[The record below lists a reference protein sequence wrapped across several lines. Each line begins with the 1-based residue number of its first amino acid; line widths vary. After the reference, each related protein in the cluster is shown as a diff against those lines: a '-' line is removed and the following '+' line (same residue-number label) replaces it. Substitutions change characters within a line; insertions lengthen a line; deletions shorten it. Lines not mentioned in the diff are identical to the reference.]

1 MSRTARAAAP
11 FLAAGAGVF
20 ALGAANGGYFPSE
33 WGLATLGFALVATT
47 VLLVA
52 DAPEA
57 GPLELSFLAG
67 LASVAA
73 WAALSWLWSPGA
85 AAPVLEAQRGLLYV
99 AAAAAAFLLLSRR
112 GAAPALLGGLVAG
125 AVMLSL
131 YGLATRLFPGH
142 AGGAYDPSSG
152 YQLAEPIGYWNAL
165 GLLTAVAILLAFGLA
180 AHGEHVAS
188 RALAAVA
195 LVVLA
200 PTLYFTFSRGALVAL
215 VAGAVVQAAVDPHRA
230 RLIVSAVLLGAPA
243 ALAVAQASS
252 LHALTSPGAT
262 LQTAQDEGARL
273 ARVLVVLALVAAAAA
288 IVLRL
293 AERRVRLP
301 ARAGRVL
308 IAAVVAAA
316 ALGATAALVA
326 AGGPLAVVDRAVDA
340 FAEPLPAG
348 DGDLQRRLL
357 SVSGNGRGDYWHV
370 AWDMARDNPLLG
382 AGAGSF
388 EAHWLRDRPVSFHA
402 RDAHNLYLETLAELG
417 PLGLALLLG
426 TLALP
431 LVALRQ
437 ARRFPLGPAAGGAF
451 TAYLLHAGV
460 DWQWEVPAVTV
471 PALFCG
477 GALLAWRRPA
487 APSLL
492 TGRRR
497 YIALALAAPIIAIAL
512 VGHVGNRA
520 VAASIAATDRG
531 EPGQALAQARRAA
544 AWAPWSHEPWQLRG
558 EAELAL
564 EDDAAARTSLLRA
577 LEFDPESWSSWYD
590 LALVTRGEER
600 AHALAEAE
608 RLNPLS
614 PEVDEL
620 RTEPLRPDAHEIR

>member
-1 MSRTARAAAP
+1 MSRLARTAAP
-11 FLAAGAGVF
+11 FLAAVAAVCG
-20 ALGAANGGYFPSE
+20 LGAANGGYFPSE

-47 VLLVA
+47 VVLVV
-52 DAPEA
+52 DVPQP
-57 GPLELSFLAG
+57 GRLELSFLAG
-67 LASVAA
+67 LASLSL
-73 WAALSWLWSPGA
+73 WAALSSLWSPGA
-85 AAPVLEAQRGLLYV
+85 AAPVLEAERGVLYV
-99 AAAAAAFLLLSRR
+99 AAAAAAFLLLAFR
-112 GAAPALLGGLVAG
+112 GAASALLGGVVAG
-125 AVMLSL
+125 AVVLSL

-165 GLLTAVAILLAFGLA
+165 GLLAALAILLALGLA
-180 AHGEHVAS
+180 AHGEHTAT

-200 PTLYFTFSRGALVAL
+200 PTLYFSFSRGALVAL
-215 VAGAVVQAAVDPHRA
+215 AAGAVVQAAVDPRRA
-230 RLIVSAVLLGAPA
+230 RLIVSVLLLGAPA
-243 ALAVAQASS
+243 ALAVVLASR
-252 LHALTSPGAT
+252 LPALTAPGAT
-262 LQTAQDEGARL
+262 LQTAQDEGAHL
-273 ARVLVVLALVAAAAA
+273 ARLLIVLAVLAAVAA

-301 ARAGRVL
+301 ARAGGVL
-308 IAAVVAAA
+308 IAGVVAAA
-316 ALGATAALVA
+316 AVGATATLVA
-326 AGGPLAVVDRAVDA
+326 AGGPVAVVDRAVDS
-340 FAEPLPAG
+340 FTEPLPAG

-357 SVSGNGRGDYWHV
+357 SVSGNGRGDYWRV
-370 AWDMARDNPLLG
+370 AWDMTRDNPLLG
-382 AGAGSF
+382 ASAGSF
-388 EAHWLRDRPVSFHA
+388 EAHWLRGRPVSFHA

-417 PLGLALLLG
+417 PLGLVLLLA

-431 LVALRQ
+431 LFALVQ

-451 TAYLLHAGV
+451 AAYLLHAGV
-460 DWQWEVPAVTV
+460 DWHWEVPAVTV

-477 GALLAWRRPA
+477 AALLAWRRPD
-487 APSLL
+487 APGLL

-497 YIALALAAPIIAIAL
+497 YTALALTAPVIALAL

-531 EPGQALAQARRAA
+531 EPGQALAHARRAA
-544 AWAPWSHEPWQLRG
+544 AWAPWSHDPWQLRG

-564 EDDAAARTSLLRA
+564 EDNAAARTSLLRA
-577 LEFDPESWSSWYD
+577 LELDPESWSIWYD
-590 LALVTRGEER
+590 LTLVTSGEER
-600 AHALAEAE
+600 ARALAEAE

-620 RTEPLRPDAHEIR
+620 RTEP